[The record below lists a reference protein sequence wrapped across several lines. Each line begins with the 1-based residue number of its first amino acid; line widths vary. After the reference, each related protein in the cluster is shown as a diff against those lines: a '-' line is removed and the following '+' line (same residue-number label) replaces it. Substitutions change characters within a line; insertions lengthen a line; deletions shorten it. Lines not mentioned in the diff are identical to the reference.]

1 MSQFML
7 LVRGGDE
14 AFASFTPEQAQQ
26 AMQMYYDWSAKLRS
40 EGRFIGGDELKG
52 GGNVI
57 RMRDGHAA
65 VDGPY
70 VETKEAVGGYFIIE
84 VNDAAEAAEIAKGC
98 PALNHDGIVEVREIV
113 QNP

>member
-14 AFASFTPEQAQQ
+14 VWAKFTPEQAQQ
-26 AMQMYYDWSAKLRS
+26 AMQMYYDWSTRLRN
-40 EGRFIGGDELKG
+40 EGRYVSADQLKD

-57 RMRDGHAA
+57 RVRDGQAA

-70 VETKEAVGGYFIIE
+70 TETKEGVGGYFIIQAS
-84 VNDAAEAAEIAKGC
+84 DSAEANTIAKGC
-98 PALNHDGIVEVREIV
+98 PVLQHGGAVEVREIV
-113 QNP
+113 ATP

>member
-26 AMQMYYDWSAKLRS
+26 AMQMYYDWTAKLRN
-40 EGRFIGGDELKG
+40 EGRYVSADQLKS
-52 GGNVI
+52 GGNVV
-57 RMRDGHAA
+57 RVRDGHMV

-70 VETKEAVGGYFIIE
+70 VETKEAVGGYFVITAA
-84 VNDAAEAAEIAKGC
+84 DAVEAAELAKDC
-98 PALNHDGIVEVREIV
+98 PVLTHDGVVEVREIV
-113 QNP
+113 A

>member
-7 LVRGGDE
+7 LIRGGDE

-26 AMQMYYDWSAKLRS
+26 ALQMFYDWTEKLRS
-40 EGRFIGGDELKG
+40 EGRYISADRLKV

-57 RMRDGHAA
+57 RICQGHAV

-70 VETKEAVGGYFIIE
+70 AETKEGVGGYFMITAA
-84 VNDAAEAAEIAKGC
+84 DAAAATELAKGC
-98 PALNHDGIVEVREIV
+98 PVLTYGGIIEVREV
-113 QNP
+113 AVNP